1 MAEQSEKRYVLTPE
15 AGSVQYEIDHDNQ
28 TISLRVDIEKLSE
41 DLMSDDTFKNAIISA
56 VAKQLTGSDETT
68 DLTAAI
74 GETAIKAAIA
84 DLVNAD
90 TNNNAEWDAA
100 KDVNSL
106 YTAIITTV
114 MSNNP
119 TSATDATTGKG
130 YTPLIVHGTKN
141 PNDAKI
147 SENYPGAYIY
157 IQHD

>member
-68 DLTAAI
+68 DLTSAI
-74 GETAIKAAIA
+74 GETAIDAVRTDIL
-84 DLVNAD
+84 DNSS
-90 TNNNAEWDAA
+90 TNTTDDNN
-100 KDVNSL
+100 L
-106 YTAIITTV
+106 YNILARQIFSSQKKYHPVIIHG
-114 MSNNP
+114 
-119 TSATDATTGKG
+119 TSA
-130 YTPLIVHGTKN
+130 
-141 PNDAKI
+141 PNAQTI
-147 SENYPGAYIY
+147 AEYPNAFIY

>member
-1 MAEQSEKRYVLTPE
+1 MAEQSEKRYILTPE
-15 AGSVQYEIDHDNQ
+15 SGSVQYDIDHANQ

-41 DLMSDDTFKNAIISA
+41 DLMSDDTFKNAIILA
-56 VAKQLTGSDETT
+56 VAKQLTGSDETA
-68 DLTAAI
+68 DLATAI

-84 DLVNAD
+84 DLVDAN
-90 TNNNAEWDAA
+90 TNNHAEWDAA

-130 YTPLIVHGTKN
+130 YTPLIIHGVGAPDNTT
-141 PNDAKI
+141 I
-147 SENYPGAYIY
+147 LQYPGAYIY